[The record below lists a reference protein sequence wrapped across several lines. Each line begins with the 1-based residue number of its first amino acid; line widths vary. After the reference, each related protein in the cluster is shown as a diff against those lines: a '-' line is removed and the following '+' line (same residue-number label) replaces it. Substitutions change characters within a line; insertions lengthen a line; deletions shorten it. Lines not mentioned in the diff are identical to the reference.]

1 MLALL
6 HPIGKWLSQAVR
18 PSQPPLARVP
28 SASLPLTLAEPDLPT
43 WVTACPVAL
52 KYHRLLHDL
61 DWAHFPERDPHRPW
75 PGRTLDYP
83 RAAYVAAFLVKLDQR
98 HRYFSNLR
106 AYLVEHPALAWLLGF
121 DPAKLPSRKHLGRVL
136 RQLPND
142 SLQFLLSRGAK
153 TRPRTPLEHRP
164 RPPRRCPRH
173 LRPGR
178 RG

>member
-75 PGRTLDYP
+75 PGRTPDYP
-83 RAAYVAAFLVKLDQR
+83 RAAYVAAFLDKLDQR
-98 HRYFSNLR
+98 HRYFSDLR